1 MVSQLVVVEV
11 TEDVTILVKVPV
23 VVVVV
28 FEVAVLD
35 RSYIVNS
42 FMSRSVFIPPCVSMP
57 NCKSSPQKFMSRKL
71 LGMWGSFMLN
81 CRSAGSIT

>member
-1 MVSQLVVVEV
+1 MASLLVVVEV

-35 RSYIVNS
+35 RAYMVNS
-42 FMSRSVFIPPCVSMP
+42 FMRRSVFRPPCVSMP
-57 NCKSSPQKFMSRKL
+57 NCTSSPQKFMSRKL
-71 LGMWGSFMLN
+71 LGMCGSFMSN
-81 CRSAGSIT
+81 CKSAGSIT